1 MTATTMSL
9 VRALACRDEITQAE
23 EDVAQVAVEWFANW
37 LRHRAEAEL
46 IDGNPAGA
54 ETLNKTAYA
63 LQNME

>member
-9 VRALACRDEITQAE
+9 VRALACRDDITQAD

-37 LRHRAEAEL
+37 LRHKAEAEL
-46 IDGNPAGA
+46 IDGDSAGA
-54 ETLNKTAYA
+54 ETLIKTAYA